1 VAKRAIVG
9 TPWGEPSGIEA
20 ITGVV
25 EAPTVTPTAR
35 RYTS

>member
-1 VAKRAIVG
+1 VTKRAIVG
-9 TPWGEPSGIEA
+9 TLWGESSGIES